1 MDREH
6 EDEREDEAEDEQD
19 EQAADD
25 GTEQAAGG
33 PASLS
38 GGSESDSGRPQGKL
52 ARGAGAAPPAR
63 AKKFTDRD
71 DVQLLAQILADKPFA
86 SGKGGLM
93 KAWDATAEKV
103 VACPGFS
110 KPGLTGK
117 SAQAHYN
124 NLMTVHRSGVYDWKR
139 AGGTAET
146 KEKMRLLDT
155 LVRVESDASAGAGP
169 AKRRRI
175 DGALMRGRTPGQ
187 DADEAV
193 AQGMRARGSAAA
205 DMGSAAL
212 LTLLPREPD
221 LYTLIREERERD
233 RQAQAEA
240 QRLAREERRRE
251 RAEDQAERAAAR
263 AMQLELSRL
272 ENERIDKILRLARL
286 NARANSSA

>member
-1 MDREH
+1 
-6 EDEREDEAEDEQD
+6 
-19 EQAADD
+19 
-25 GTEQAAGG
+25 
-33 PASLS
+33 
-38 GGSESDSGRPQGKL
+38 
-52 ARGAGAAPPAR
+52 
-63 AKKFTDRD
+63 
-71 DVQLLAQILADKPFA
+71 VQLLAQILADKPFA

-93 KAWDATAEKV
+93 KAWDAAAEKV

-139 AGGTAET
+139 AGGTAEI

-155 LVRVESDASAGAGP
+155 LVRVENDAIAIAGP
-169 AKRRRI
+169 SKRRRI
-175 DGALMRGRTPGQ
+175 DGPLMRGRTPGQ
-187 DADEAV
+187 DSGEVA
-193 AQGMRARGSAAA
+193 AQGVRARGSAA
-205 DMGSAAL
+205 DIGTAAL

-221 LYTLIREERERD
+221 LYSLIREERERD

-251 RAEDQAERAAAR
+251 RAEDQADRAAVR

-286 NARANSSA
+286 NARANNSA